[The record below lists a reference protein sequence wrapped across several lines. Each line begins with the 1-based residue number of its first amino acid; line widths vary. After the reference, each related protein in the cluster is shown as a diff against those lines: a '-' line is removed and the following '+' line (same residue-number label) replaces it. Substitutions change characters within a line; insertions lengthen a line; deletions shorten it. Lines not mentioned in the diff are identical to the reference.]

1 MGDIG
6 SDAAVEASD
15 VILMDDDLA
24 KIKQSIE
31 ISKYTK
37 NKVWQSIVLALTIK
51 ILVLIL
57 GVFGLST
64 VLLAV
69 LADVGVTLLAI
80 MNVLLIFTKKM

>member
-1 MGDIG
+1 
-6 SDAAVEASD
+6 
-15 VILMDDDLA
+15 MDDDLA

-37 NKVWQSIVLALTIK
+37 NKVWQSIILALTIK

-64 VLLAV
+64 VFLAV